1 MLFRSIDVES
11 ENDIM
16 AQIHALA
23 QSKTVFLISH
33 RLANVADA
41 DSIYVVER
49 GAVVEHGTHGELLAK
64 HGQYARL
71 WNAQQSLENYGKEGR
86 SA

>member
-1 MLFRSIDVES
+1 
-11 ENDIM
+11 M

-23 QSKTVFLISH
+23 RSKTVILISH

-41 DSIYVVER
+41 DSIYVIER
-49 GAVVEHGTHGELLAK
+49 GAVAEHGTHGELLAK

-71 WNAQQSLENYGKEGR
+71 WNAQQNLENYGKEGR